1 MDPSKP
7 MQQRDLRQEIDSALA
22 QLSETTRGAFVLY
35 AEAEMTYQEVAD
47 TLGVPIGTVMS
58 RIHSARKKL
67 QVVAKDLDNTT
78 PPRSDAIAHLVPK
91 IHPDP
96 SDPTSNNTRQTTRT
110 NTIIS
115 PIRNPLKLGYP
126 S

>member
-1 MDPSKP
+1 MEQK
-7 MQQRDLRQEIDSALA
+7 DLRQEIDSALA

-47 TLGVPIGTVMS
+47 TLAVPIGTVMS

-78 PPRSDAIAHLVPK
+78 PPRSDPIAQSVPK
-91 IHPDP
+91 THPDP
-96 SDPTSNNTRQTTRT
+96 SDSASNNARQNTRS
-110 NTIIS
+110 NSIIDS
-115 PIRNPLKLGYP
+115 IRNPLKLGYP